1 MKEYWRAA
9 LGNIDVRLLDLTPET
24 LYEKVKEQGY
34 DWDILLNTRPW
45 YSADDD
51 DHCQLELSTLDIM
64 RIALGTYHPFWLEA
78 DKKTIKKKYRKEFV
92 KSITEMIEE
101 SSKIKEIKMTEL
113 NNTNEE
119 QVIELTKETAQ
130 EINDEYAKMAGEEPV
145 KVEDTLNKT
154 GLKDETFE
162 ALITDPNFILS
173 DLKKLI
179 DKHGL
184 FTLTDLFNFMGF
196 NINTLKAVIYNKSIT
211 EQIFLLSRELRLF
224 LYRIGELSGKKE
236 EGYNTREIRSL
247 LGETMTSKEWLELL
261 DTQILPYIGYYVEHG
276 KIDREWFTREENKIE
291 SQEEATAAVVREAFE
306 TNRKL
311 ANEMMQMNEE
321 IKVLFDEDGNVRE
334 GKDTDNL
341 QLEHGEET
349 VLETNNEEVK
359 EAQEHL
365 DHAGETVVEEEPVQ
379 EQTQQ

>member
-1 MKEYWRAA
+1 MA
-9 LGNIDVRLLDLTPET
+9 
-24 LYEKVKEQGY
+24 
-34 DWDILLNTRPW
+34 
-45 YSADDD
+45 
-51 DHCQLELSTLDIM
+51 
-64 RIALGTYHPFWLEA
+64 
-78 DKKTIKKKYRKEFV
+78 
-92 KSITEMIEE
+92 
-101 SSKIKEIKMTEL
+101 EL
-113 NNTNEE
+113 NNSEE

-196 NINTLKAVIYNKSIT
+196 NLNTLKAVIYNKSIT

-276 KIDREWFTREENKIE
+276 KIDTEWFTREENKLE
-291 SQEEATAAVVREAFE
+291 DPVDD
-306 TNRKL
+306 
-311 ANEMMQMNEE
+311 
-321 IKVLFDEDGNVRE
+321 IKAIV
-334 GKDTDNL
+334 KDTFEINGMIAKELSDVAIPELDEALKEAEQVGQTDNLQDNLHQENL

-349 VLETNNEEVK
+349 VLETNGEEVK
-359 EAQEHL
+359 EAQEHI

>member
-1 MKEYWRAA
+1 
-9 LGNIDVRLLDLTPET
+9 
-24 LYEKVKEQGY
+24 
-34 DWDILLNTRPW
+34 
-45 YSADDD
+45 
-51 DHCQLELSTLDIM
+51 
-64 RIALGTYHPFWLEA
+64 
-78 DKKTIKKKYRKEFV
+78 
-92 KSITEMIEE
+92 
-101 SSKIKEIKMTEL
+101 MTEL

-130 EINDEYAKMAGEEPV
+130 EINDEYAKMAGEESV

-196 NINTLKAVIYNKSIT
+196 NLNTLKAVIYNKSIT

-236 EGYNTREIRSL
+236 DGYNTREIRSL

-261 DTQILPYIGYYVEHG
+261 DTQILPYIGYYVENG
-276 KIDREWFTREENKIE
+276 KIDREWFTREENK
-291 SQEEATAAVVREAFE
+291 
-306 TNRKL
+306 L
-311 ANEMMQMNEE
+311 
-321 IKVLFDEDGNVRE
+321 EDPVE
-334 GKDTDNL
+334 DVKAIVKDTFEINNALAKEIGDVAIPELDEVVKQIEETENLQDNLHQENL

-349 VLETNNEEVK
+349 VLETNGEEVK
-359 EAQEHL
+359 EAQEHI

>member
-1 MKEYWRAA
+1 M
-9 LGNIDVRLLDLTPET
+9 
-24 LYEKVKEQGY
+24 
-34 DWDILLNTRPW
+34 
-45 YSADDD
+45 
-51 DHCQLELSTLDIM
+51 
-64 RIALGTYHPFWLEA
+64 
-78 DKKTIKKKYRKEFV
+78 
-92 KSITEMIEE
+92 TEM
-101 SSKIKEIKMTEL
+101 

-179 DKHGL
+179 DKHGY

-236 EGYNTREIRSL
+236 DGYNTREIRSL

-261 DTQILPYIGYYVEHG
+261 DHQILPYIGYYVENG
-276 KIDREWFTREENKIE
+276 KIDREWFTREENK
-291 SQEEATAAVVREAFE
+291 
-306 TNRKL
+306 L
-311 ANEMMQMNEE
+311 
-321 IKVLFDEDGNVRE
+321 EDPVE
-334 GKDTDNL
+334 DVKAIVKDTFEINNALAKEIGDVAIPELDEVVKQIEETENLQDNLHQENL

-349 VLETNNEEVK
+349 VLETNGEEVK
-359 EAQEHL
+359 EAQEHI

-379 EQTQQ
+379 Q

>member
-1 MKEYWRAA
+1 
-9 LGNIDVRLLDLTPET
+9 
-24 LYEKVKEQGY
+24 
-34 DWDILLNTRPW
+34 
-45 YSADDD
+45 
-51 DHCQLELSTLDIM
+51 
-64 RIALGTYHPFWLEA
+64 
-78 DKKTIKKKYRKEFV
+78 
-92 KSITEMIEE
+92 
-101 SSKIKEIKMTEL
+101 MTEL

-130 EINDEYAKMAGEEPV
+130 EINDEYAKMVGEESV

-196 NINTLKAVIYNKSIT
+196 NLNTLKAVIYNKSIT

-236 EGYNTREIRSL
+236 DGYNTREIRSL

-276 KIDREWFTREENKIE
+276 EIDTEWFTREENK
-291 SQEEATAAVVREAFE
+291 
-306 TNRKL
+306 L
-311 ANEMMQMNEE
+311 
-321 IKVLFDEDGNVRE
+321 EDPVE
-334 GKDTDNL
+334 DVKAIVKDTFEINNALAKEIGDVAIPELDEVVKQIEETENLQDNLHQENL

-349 VLETNNEEVK
+349 VLETNDEEVK
-359 EAQEHL
+359 EAQEHI

>member
-1 MKEYWRAA
+1 
-9 LGNIDVRLLDLTPET
+9 
-24 LYEKVKEQGY
+24 
-34 DWDILLNTRPW
+34 
-45 YSADDD
+45 
-51 DHCQLELSTLDIM
+51 
-64 RIALGTYHPFWLEA
+64 
-78 DKKTIKKKYRKEFV
+78 
-92 KSITEMIEE
+92 
-101 SSKIKEIKMTEL
+101 MTEL

-130 EINDEYAKMAGEEPV
+130 EINDEYAKMAGEESV

-179 DKHGL
+179 DKHGY

-261 DTQILPYIGYYVEHG
+261 DTQILPYIGYYVENG
-276 KIDREWFTREENKIE
+276 KIDREWFTREENK
-291 SQEEATAAVVREAFE
+291 
-306 TNRKL
+306 L
-311 ANEMMQMNEE
+311 
-321 IKVLFDEDGNVRE
+321 EDPVE
-334 GKDTDNL
+334 DVKAIVKDTFEINNALAKEIGDVAIPELDEVVKQIEETENLQDNFHQENL

-349 VLETNNEEVK
+349 VLETNDEEVK
-359 EAQEHL
+359 EAQEHI

>member
-1 MKEYWRAA
+1 
-9 LGNIDVRLLDLTPET
+9 
-24 LYEKVKEQGY
+24 
-34 DWDILLNTRPW
+34 
-45 YSADDD
+45 
-51 DHCQLELSTLDIM
+51 
-64 RIALGTYHPFWLEA
+64 
-78 DKKTIKKKYRKEFV
+78 
-92 KSITEMIEE
+92 
-101 SSKIKEIKMTEL
+101 MTEL

-130 EINDEYAKMAGEEPV
+130 EINDEYAKMAGEESV
-145 KVEDTLNKT
+145 KVENTLNKT

-179 DKHGL
+179 DKHGY

-236 EGYNTREIRSL
+236 DGYNTREIRSL

-261 DTQILPYIGYYVEHG
+261 DTQILPYIGYYVENG
-276 KIDREWFTREENKIE
+276 KIDREWFTREENK
-291 SQEEATAAVVREAFE
+291 
-306 TNRKL
+306 L
-311 ANEMMQMNEE
+311 
-321 IKVLFDEDGNVRE
+321 EDPVE
-334 GKDTDNL
+334 DVKAIVKDTFEINNALAKEIGDVAIPELDEVVKQIEETENLQDNLHQENL

-349 VLETNNEEVK
+349 VLETNGEEVK
-359 EAQEHL
+359 EAQEHI

>member
-1 MKEYWRAA
+1 
-9 LGNIDVRLLDLTPET
+9 
-24 LYEKVKEQGY
+24 
-34 DWDILLNTRPW
+34 
-45 YSADDD
+45 
-51 DHCQLELSTLDIM
+51 
-64 RIALGTYHPFWLEA
+64 
-78 DKKTIKKKYRKEFV
+78 
-92 KSITEMIEE
+92 
-101 SSKIKEIKMTEL
+101 MTEL

-130 EINDEYAKMAGEEPV
+130 EINDEYAKMAGEESV

-179 DKHGL
+179 DKHGY

-236 EGYNTREIRSL
+236 DGYNTREIRSL

-261 DTQILPYIGYYVEHG
+261 DTQILPYIGYYVENG
-276 KIDREWFTREENKIE
+276 KIDTEWFTREENK
-291 SQEEATAAVVREAFE
+291 
-306 TNRKL
+306 L
-311 ANEMMQMNEE
+311 
-321 IKVLFDEDGNVRE
+321 EDPVE
-334 GKDTDNL
+334 DVKAIVKDTFEINNALAKEIGDVAIPELDEVVKQIEETENLQDNLHQENL

-349 VLETNNEEVK
+349 VLETNDEEVK
-359 EAQEHL
+359 EAQEHI

>member
-1 MKEYWRAA
+1 
-9 LGNIDVRLLDLTPET
+9 
-24 LYEKVKEQGY
+24 
-34 DWDILLNTRPW
+34 
-45 YSADDD
+45 
-51 DHCQLELSTLDIM
+51 
-64 RIALGTYHPFWLEA
+64 
-78 DKKTIKKKYRKEFV
+78 
-92 KSITEMIEE
+92 
-101 SSKIKEIKMTEL
+101 MTEL

-130 EINDEYAKMAGEEPV
+130 EINDEYAKMAGEESV

-179 DKHGL
+179 DKHGY

-236 EGYNTREIRSL
+236 DGYNTREIRSL

-261 DTQILPYIGYYVEHG
+261 DTQILPYIGYYVENG
-276 KIDREWFTREENKIE
+276 KIDREWFTREENK
-291 SQEEATAAVVREAFE
+291 
-306 TNRKL
+306 L
-311 ANEMMQMNEE
+311 
-321 IKVLFDEDGNVRE
+321 EDPVE
-334 GKDTDNL
+334 DVKAIVKDTFEINNALAKEIGDVAIPELDEIVKQIEETENLQDNLHQENL

-349 VLETNNEEVK
+349 VLETNDEEVK
-359 EAQEHL
+359 EAQEHI

>member
-1 MKEYWRAA
+1 
-9 LGNIDVRLLDLTPET
+9 
-24 LYEKVKEQGY
+24 
-34 DWDILLNTRPW
+34 
-45 YSADDD
+45 
-51 DHCQLELSTLDIM
+51 
-64 RIALGTYHPFWLEA
+64 
-78 DKKTIKKKYRKEFV
+78 
-92 KSITEMIEE
+92 
-101 SSKIKEIKMTEL
+101 MTEL

-130 EINDEYAKMAGEEPV
+130 EINDEYAKMAGEESV

-179 DKHGL
+179 DKHGY

-236 EGYNTREIRSL
+236 DGYNTREIRSL

-261 DTQILPYIGYYVEHG
+261 DTQILPYIGYYVENG
-276 KIDREWFTREENKIE
+276 KIDREWFTREENKLDDP
-291 SQEEATAAVVREAFE
+291 V
-306 TNRKL
+306 
-311 ANEMMQMNEE
+311 
-321 IKVLFDEDGNVRE
+321 EDVKAIV
-334 GKDTDNL
+334 KDTFEINNALAKEIGDVAIPELDEVVKQIEETENLQDNLHQENL

-349 VLETNNEEVK
+349 VLETNGEEVK
-359 EAQEHL
+359 EAQEHI

>member
-1 MKEYWRAA
+1 
-9 LGNIDVRLLDLTPET
+9 
-24 LYEKVKEQGY
+24 
-34 DWDILLNTRPW
+34 
-45 YSADDD
+45 
-51 DHCQLELSTLDIM
+51 
-64 RIALGTYHPFWLEA
+64 
-78 DKKTIKKKYRKEFV
+78 
-92 KSITEMIEE
+92 
-101 SSKIKEIKMTEL
+101 MTEL

-130 EINDEYAKMAGEEPV
+130 EINDEYAKIAGEESV
-145 KVEDTLNKT
+145 KVEDTVNKT

-179 DKHGL
+179 DKHGY

-236 EGYNTREIRSL
+236 DGYNTREIRSL

-261 DTQILPYIGYYVEHG
+261 DNQILPYIGYYVENG
-276 KIDREWFTREENKIE
+276 KIDREWFTREENK
-291 SQEEATAAVVREAFE
+291 
-306 TNRKL
+306 L
-311 ANEMMQMNEE
+311 
-321 IKVLFDEDGNVRE
+321 EDPVE
-334 GKDTDNL
+334 DVKAIVKDTFEINNALAKEIGDVAIPELDEVVKQIEETENLQDNLHQENL

-349 VLETNNEEVK
+349 VLETNDEEVK
-359 EAQEHL
+359 EAQEHI

>member
-1 MKEYWRAA
+1 
-9 LGNIDVRLLDLTPET
+9 
-24 LYEKVKEQGY
+24 
-34 DWDILLNTRPW
+34 
-45 YSADDD
+45 
-51 DHCQLELSTLDIM
+51 
-64 RIALGTYHPFWLEA
+64 
-78 DKKTIKKKYRKEFV
+78 
-92 KSITEMIEE
+92 
-101 SSKIKEIKMTEL
+101 MTEL
-113 NNTNEE
+113 NNTSEE

-130 EINDEYAKMAGEEPV
+130 EINDEYAKMAGEESV

-179 DKHGL
+179 DKHGY

-236 EGYNTREIRSL
+236 DGYNTREIRSL

-261 DTQILPYIGYYVEHG
+261 DTQILPYIGYYVENG
-276 KIDREWFTREENKIE
+276 KIDREWFTREENK
-291 SQEEATAAVVREAFE
+291 
-306 TNRKL
+306 L
-311 ANEMMQMNEE
+311 
-321 IKVLFDEDGNVRE
+321 EDPVE
-334 GKDTDNL
+334 DVKAIVKDTFEINNALAKEIGDVAIPELDEVVKQIEETENLQDNLHQENL

-349 VLETNNEEVK
+349 VLETNGEEVK
-359 EAQEHL
+359 EAQEHI

>member
-1 MKEYWRAA
+1 M
-9 LGNIDVRLLDLTPET
+9 
-24 LYEKVKEQGY
+24 
-34 DWDILLNTRPW
+34 
-45 YSADDD
+45 
-51 DHCQLELSTLDIM
+51 
-64 RIALGTYHPFWLEA
+64 
-78 DKKTIKKKYRKEFV
+78 
-92 KSITEMIEE
+92 TEMNNVSEV
-101 SSKIKEIKMTEL
+101 KMTET
-113 NNTNEE
+113 NTNEE

-130 EINDEYAKMAGEEPV
+130 EINDEYAKIAGEESV

-179 DKHGL
+179 DKHGY

-236 EGYNTREIRSL
+236 DGYNTREIRSL

-261 DTQILPYIGYYVEHG
+261 DTQILPYIGYYVENG
-276 KIDREWFTREENKIE
+276 KIDREWFTREENK
-291 SQEEATAAVVREAFE
+291 
-306 TNRKL
+306 L
-311 ANEMMQMNEE
+311 
-321 IKVLFDEDGNVRE
+321 EDPVE
-334 GKDTDNL
+334 DVKAIVKDTFEINNALAKEIGDVAIPELDEVVKQIEETENLQDNLHQENL

-349 VLETNNEEVK
+349 VLETNDEEVK
-359 EAQEHL
+359 EAQEHI

>member
-1 MKEYWRAA
+1 M
-9 LGNIDVRLLDLTPET
+9 
-24 LYEKVKEQGY
+24 
-34 DWDILLNTRPW
+34 
-45 YSADDD
+45 
-51 DHCQLELSTLDIM
+51 
-64 RIALGTYHPFWLEA
+64 
-78 DKKTIKKKYRKEFV
+78 
-92 KSITEMIEE
+92 TEM
-101 SSKIKEIKMTEL
+101 

-130 EINDEYAKMAGEEPV
+130 EINDEYAKMTGEESV

-179 DKHGL
+179 DKHGY

-236 EGYNTREIRSL
+236 DGYNTREIRSL

-261 DTQILPYIGYYVEHG
+261 DTQILPYIGYYVENG
-276 KIDREWFTREENKIE
+276 KIDREWFTREENK
-291 SQEEATAAVVREAFE
+291 
-306 TNRKL
+306 L
-311 ANEMMQMNEE
+311 
-321 IKVLFDEDGNVRE
+321 EDPVE
-334 GKDTDNL
+334 DVKAIVKDTFEINNALAKEIGDVAIPELDEVVKQIEETENLQDNL

-349 VLETNNEEVK
+349 VLETNDEEVK
-359 EAQEHL
+359 EAQEHIY
-365 DHAGETVVEEEPVQ
+365 HAGETVVEEESVQ